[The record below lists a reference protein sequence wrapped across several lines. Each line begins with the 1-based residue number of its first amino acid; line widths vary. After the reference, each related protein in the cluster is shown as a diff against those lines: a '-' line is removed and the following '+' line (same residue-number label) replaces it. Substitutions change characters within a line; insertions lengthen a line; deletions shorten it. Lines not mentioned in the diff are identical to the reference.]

1 MYYMK
6 SFFRILAGVMLPVF
20 ILASCKN
27 DYALDIYG
35 SISGTVTD
43 SKSGEPL
50 PAAQVTLVPS
60 ARTIQTAA
68 DGTFS
73 FAGLDEGQYTV
84 SVQKDGY
91 QSNRKNVTVVS
102 SEVTEVVVSL
112 TIIPRN

>member
-1 MYYMK
+1 MK
-6 SFFRILAGVMLPVF
+6 SILRILAGALLSVF
-20 ILASCKN
+20 LLTGCKN

-43 SKSGEPL
+43 SRSGDPL
-50 PAAQVTLVPS
+50 SAAQVTLVPS

-73 FAGLDEGQYTV
+73 FVGLDEGQYTV

-91 QSNRKNVTVVS
+91 QANRKNVTVVS
-102 SEVTEVVVSL
+102 GEATEVVVTL
-112 TIIPRN
+112 TIIPQN